1 MAWFFGKAKAT
12 EQHRRAV
19 QAYIQDAS
27 AEPDDRDVEWLASIA
42 GDRDL
47 DRARWELRYARRGL
61 ALLVAERDALD
72 DRTGS
77 VVAREMRQALQMD
90 RSVAAG
96 MVAVAE
102 RQFNQR
108 LTSFRTAL
116 GDRNSGDPPEL
127 RVARVLLERVGVR
140 DLIGNAERASAIVRT
155 YLESSQD
162 ALRRAFGVASVPE
175 DIPPSV
181 WSSRR
186 TS

>member
-1 MAWFFGKAKAT
+1 MAWFFGKARAA

-19 QAYIQDAS
+19 QTYIQAAS
-27 AEPDDRDVEWLASIA
+27 AEPDDQDVEWLASIA
-42 GDRDL
+42 GDGDL

-61 ALLVAERDALD
+61 AILVAEREALD

-77 VVAREMRQALQMD
+77 AVAREMRQALQMD
-90 RSVAAG
+90 RGVAAG

-102 RQFNQR
+102 RQLNQR

-116 GDRNSGDPPEL
+116 ADRNAGDSPAL
-127 RVARVLLERVGVR
+127 RVARVLLDRVGVR
-140 DLIGNAERASAIVRT
+140 DISGNVERASAIVRA

>member
-1 MAWFFGKAKAT
+1 MWFFGKSKAA
-12 EQHRRAV
+12 EQRRRSV
-19 QAYIQDAS
+19 QTYVLDAF
-27 AEPDDRDVEWLASIA
+27 AEPDEQDLQWLVSIA
-42 GDRDL
+42 GDGDE
-47 DRARWELRYARRGL
+47 DRARWELRYARRAL

-108 LTSFRTAL
+108 LTSLRTAL
-116 GDRNSGDPPEL
+116 ADRNTGDSPEL
-127 RVARVLLERVGVR
+127 RVARVLLDRIGVR
-140 DLIGNAERASAIVRT
+140 DVSGNLGRAATIVRS
-155 YLESSQD
+155 YLESSQE

-181 WSSRR
+181 WSSRQN
-186 TS
+186 S